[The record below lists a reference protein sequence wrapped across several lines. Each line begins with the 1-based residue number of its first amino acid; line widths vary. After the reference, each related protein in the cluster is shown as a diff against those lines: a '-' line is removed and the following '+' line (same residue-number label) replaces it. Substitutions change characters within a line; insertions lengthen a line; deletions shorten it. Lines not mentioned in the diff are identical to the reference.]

1 MRADLSRSVSPTL
14 FRDSATPNIVSTMA
28 TMYLIR
34 LTDHIT
40 RMLMVLA
47 AFWAFVLCFITLA
60 DIICRAL
67 GYPLQGTKEII
78 ANSVVIIIFLQVGF
92 AIRSRSMLGA
102 DFLVNIF
109 GDNTRRYLSVF
120 GFLLGALLFAILFK
134 GGIEPALRSFANGEF
149 DGEGALR
156 VPVWPARFTILI
168 GSALAVINYLAL
180 AVIELFN
187 LEIVDLEL

>member
-1 MRADLSRSVSPTL
+1 M
-14 FRDSATPNIVSTMA
+14 F
-28 TMYLIR
+28 LIR
-34 LTDHIT
+34 LTDQIT
-40 RMLMVLA
+40 KTLMVLA

-67 GYPLQGTKEII
+67 NFPLQGTKEII
-78 ANSVVIIIFLQVGF
+78 ANSVVIIVFLQIGF
-92 AIRSRSMLGA
+92 AVRSRSMLGA

-109 GDNTRRYLSVF
+109 GANTKRYLSVF
-120 GFLLGALLFAILFK
+120 GFLLGALFFAILFK
-134 GGIEPALRSFANGEF
+134 GGIDPALRSFANGEF

-180 AVIELFN
+180 AFIELFR
-187 LEIVDLEL
+187 LEVRDLDL